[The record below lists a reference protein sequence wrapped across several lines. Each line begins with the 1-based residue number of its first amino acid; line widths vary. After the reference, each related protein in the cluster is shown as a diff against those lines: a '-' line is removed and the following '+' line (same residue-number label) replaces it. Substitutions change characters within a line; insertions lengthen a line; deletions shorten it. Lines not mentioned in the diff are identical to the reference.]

1 MESVQALCEALQT
14 YEGGLVIVT
23 HDARLIAQ
31 TGCDLWVVKQ
41 HSGGCATVAPYP
53 SEAGR

>member
-41 HSGGCATVAPYP
+41 DSGGSATVAPYP